1 MKTKESLKK
10 LQDAEKVFDLVQRL
24 SSEDNA
30 VASIACKEADDF
42 LKQKCSDGFD
52 RSVIN
57 KLDQPSKN
65 LDDVTRKGGDVTA
78 FMTAVAQD
86 AQERAERRAR
96 QRERADKLK
105 DRANT
110 FFKAGNFK
118 KAVELYSQAI
128 DVAKDYD
135 ILYTNRAQAYL
146 RLGQPDLSLKD
157 CDTALLLFP
166 EVQELNSNMKS
177 TMVNNNRDI
186 VSNPRLA
193 KVYLHRGKALM
204 SLNRPSEALSAYS
217 LSRYYSAS
225 KTEKCT
231 STKLNSEKWP
241 NYLIEYVLQA
251 EAALIAQE
259 ADAKAEANFAQSAI
273 GFKFNVNSENSN
285 NIPSSQ
291 QLLSLL
297 AQLAR
302 RNQNS
307 RYYSA
312 GLRYMNRLFM
322 NAPKTKPT
330 TITELN
336 NTVHDS
342 KIGPSESLN
351 CNSETKKSNK
361 KSKGAQHNSSMSDDS
376 NIINCDNHL
385 STETLSDLQ
394 TIFRIKSGFSLLD
407 KEVDAIYQIFN
418 PDNICKKEMLI
429 QQSNVVSSSTQN
441 NNITESG
448 REEDNGA
455 NETNYYSILDESER
469 MLALLNL
476 ADHLTT
482 NCAEN
487 QRLLIERQPNLIK
500 ITLACINLS
509 PEFVQRITLH
519 SSITPSSL
527 SSENVNL
534 TMEKQRSLH
543 ILGELRLAACNL
555 LVNLTSLPSGRQS
568 LLDMYGPGP
577 ILRSLASCLST
588 SMSNSYQVNSPTLT
602 STNISS
608 LADAARGLVGRLSAS
623 SGLFNTTNSN
633 NVDIAKS
640 NLISST
646 IASVCAT
653 KAARILEYLTE
664 SSRFLILARSSSDGL
679 QGLLSVIESA
689 LTSSSPTTNTNQP
702 SSTTCQCLATLLDS
716 LGNACQDR
724 TFQKTIL
731 QSRKAL
737 LFGLSNCLSYHV
749 PLLSD
754 ASHARLIASIC
765 RLLHNIYVGQSD
777 QSIGTNNNSFN
788 LPDTSNNDCSTSCLT
803 SSKLVNSLLNSIGA
817 ILDQI
822 GHGPELRAVVVALAG
837 RLLPLCHDT
846 NQLTSWFGENTT
858 ESISDLTPRTR
869 LLLAILDSC
878 SLDSCSKRN
887 PVNPSTVTDEQQQ
900 QSNGNV
906 SPSKNETNNITSHL
920 ITGCIRCLAFGTNHS
935 INLRYAIGD
944 DRRRVR
950 RLARFIRARL
960 SEYTLQSPSLCKL
973 SVSSNQLPPRDEPL
987 AGNVCLILQ
996 HCASDTPLAE
1006 HLQGTSVIYDLLSLI
1021 QESQR
1026 LDTKRNAAILIG
1038 KLAQSS
1044 QVHRDELS
1052 RLDGYSVL
1060 TPFNSWT
1067 AALERC

>member
-10 LQDAEKVFDLVQRL
+10 LQDADKVFDLVQRL
-24 SSEDNA
+24 SSEDSA

-65 LDDVTRKGGDVTA
+65 LDDVTGKGDDVTA

-86 AQERAERRAR
+86 AQERAERRAK

-110 FFKAGNFK
+110 FFKAGNCK

-166 EVQELNSNMKS
+166 EAQKLNSDITS
-177 TMVNNNRDI
+177 TMVNNNNRDV

-225 KTEKCT
+225 KTEKYT
-231 STKLNSEKWP
+231 SSKLNSEKWP
-241 NYLIEYVLQA
+241 NYLIEYVSQA

-259 ADAKAEANFAQSAI
+259 ADAKAEVNFAQSAI
-273 GFKFNVNSENSN
+273 GFKLNVNDENSN

-336 NTVHDS
+336 NTVYDS
-342 KIGPSESLN
+342 KIGPSESFN
-351 CNSETKKSNK
+351 CNSEKKKSNK
-361 KSKGAQHNSSMSDDS
+361 KSKGAQHNSPISDDS
-376 NIINCDNHL
+376 SSINIDNHL
-385 STETLSDLQ
+385 STETLSELQ
-394 TIFRIKSGFSLLD
+394 TIFRIKSGFSLLG
-407 KEVDAIYQIFN
+407 KEVDAVYQIFN
-418 PDNICKKEMLI
+418 PDNIYEKEMLM
-429 QQSNVVSSSTQN
+429 QQSNVSTSNQN
-441 NNITESG
+441 NDITESG
-448 REEDNGA
+448 REEDNGV
-455 NETNYYSILDESER
+455 NETNSYSLLDESER

-487 QRLLIERQPNLIK
+487 QRLLIEHQPNLIK
-500 ITLACINLS
+500 ITFACINLS

-519 SSITPSSL
+519 STITPSSL
-527 SSENVNL
+527 SSENINL
-534 TMEKQRSLH
+534 TIEKQRSQH
-543 ILGELRLAACNL
+543 ILGALRLAACNL

-577 ILRSLASCLST
+577 ILTSLASCLST
-588 SMSNSYQVNSPTLT
+588 SMSNSYQVTSPTLT
-602 STNISS
+602 PTNTSS

-623 SGLFNTTNSN
+623 SGLVSTTNSN
-633 NVDIAKS
+633 NIDTAKS

-653 KAARILEYLTE
+653 KAAQILEYLTE
-664 SSRFLILARSSSDGL
+664 SSRFLILARSSSEGL
-679 QGLLSVIESA
+679 QGLLSIIESA

-754 ASHARLIASIC
+754 ASHACLIASIC
-765 RLLHNIYVGQSD
+765 RLLHNIYVGQLD
-777 QSIGTNNNSFN
+777 QPMVTNNNSFS
-788 LPDTSNNDCSTSCLT
+788 LLDTPNNDCSTSCLT
-803 SSKLVNSLLNSIGA
+803 SSKLVNSLLNGIGA

-846 NQLTSWFGENTT
+846 NQLTSWFGEPTT
-858 ESISDLTPRTR
+858 ESINDLTPRTR
-869 LLLAILDSC
+869 LFLAILDSC

-887 PVNPSTVTDEQQQ
+887 PVNPSSVNGEQQ
-900 QSNGNV
+900 QSNGNI
-906 SPSKNETNNITSHL
+906 SQSKNETNNMTSHL
-920 ITGCIRCLAFGTNHS
+920 ITGCIRCLALGTNHS
-935 INLRYAIGD
+935 ISLRYAIGD

-960 SEYTLQSPSLCKL
+960 SEYTIQSVICKL
-973 SVSSNQLPPRDEPL
+973 NVSSNQLPPRDEPL
-987 AGNVCLILQ
+987 AGNVCLVLQ